1 MNFDDDNNNY
11 NKDIMLLLLSFWC
24 AFHGRLINLK
34 KIKNVLSVLSV
45 AEAKSNIIKSS
56 NCNWESSSVVFVNRW
71 GFSCLQF
78 RVRPIFYVCF
88 VISVVFYLFIRLSGC
103 SIDPVNSHDTHKL
116 TRTSQVIKKKKKV

>member
-1 MNFDDDNNNY
+1 MNFDDNNNNY

-56 NCNWESSSVVFVNRW
+56 SYALIQYTSTT
-71 GFSCLQF
+71 
-78 RVRPIFYVCF
+78 F
-88 VISVVFYLFIRLSGC
+88 VIQNGKEIAAGLLLIFIIWFIMQTLYIYSWV
-103 SIDPVNSHDTHKL
+103 IFIYF
-116 TRTSQVIKKKKKV
+116 IKKY

>member
-1 MNFDDDNNNY
+1 MNFDDNNNNY

-56 NCNWESSSVVFVNRW
+56 SYALIQYTSTTFVIQKWKRDRRWTTLNIYNMVYYANRVVFIY
-71 GFSCLQF
+71 FIKIILKL
-78 RVRPIFYVCF
+78 
-88 VISVVFYLFIRLSGC
+88 YLKYS
-103 SIDPVNSHDTHKL
+103 K
-116 TRTSQVIKKKKKV
+116 